1 MQDVFQIVTAAAAFV
16 VILTAIWGVQKYLRS
31 KDIIIEIKKATHTW
45 TGGAGKF
52 EIHFKVEN
60 NQKREIPLTSVRLVR
75 DAVDMVYAPNTF
87 EPDPT
92 LRLPSGE
99 TMEISHWFIEPEGR
113 SLGLLGRIKL
123 DLVIRWNGSETSKK
137 FESRLKGSY

>member
-1 MQDVFQIVTAAAAFV
+1 MQDVFQIVSV
-16 VILTAIWGVQKYLRS
+16 VAGLVAILTAIRGFQNHLRN

-45 TGGAGKF
+45 TGGTGEF
-52 EIHFKVEN
+52 EILFEVEN

-75 DAVDMVYAPNTF
+75 DAVDMTYAPRTF
-87 EPDPT
+87 ELDRT

-99 TMEISHWFIEPEGR
+99 TIELSYCFIEPEGR
-113 SLGLLGRIKL
+113 SLGLLRIIKL
-123 DLVIRWNGSETSKK
+123 DLIIRWNGSETSKE